1 MFFSRMILR
10 ELQATSC
17 ASSGVRDFGDF
28 HRQKGFLIKAF
39 KRIRSF
45 DDVKVFGISQKN
57 PSSPI
62 FKIRA
67 GNGYQVFE
75 M

>member
-1 MFFSRMILR
+1 MMFFSRTICANQHR
-10 ELQATSC
+10 VPHQACVISEIFI
-17 ASSGVRDFGDF
+17 D
-28 HRQKGFLIKAF
+28 KGFLIKAF
-39 KRIRSF
+39 KRIQSF
-45 DDVKVFGISQKN
+45 DDVKVFGIRQKN
-57 PSSPI
+57 SSSPT